1 MKRHAGVSVK
11 IAIAVLSLTFVGSGP
26 AAATSMA
33 QLRAEALSIHQM
45 PVGWI
50 AHQPTEDIRMGC
62 LSHLLEPKGVRE
74 IHFEEVYYL
83 GKGNLPLLVET
94 MTTYSSATA
103 AYKKIATSIAGC
115 REVAG
120 VLKGYPVA
128 GTVRPLSMPHYGNAS
143 VSYMITL
150 SGKHITVRS
159 DYTIVRKGG
168 VILALLEGN
177 YPAVSLG
184 QFRSFVIKA
193 VARVK

>member
-1 MKRHAGVSVK
+1 MKRRAGVSVT
-11 IAIAVLSLTFVGSGP
+11 IAMTVLSLTFAGIGP

-33 QLRAEALSIHQM
+33 QLKSEALSIHQM
-45 PVGWI
+45 PAGWT
-50 AHQPTEDIRMGC
+50 ARQPTEDIRMGC

-103 AYKKIATSIAGC
+103 AYKKIASSIAGC

-120 VLKGYPVA
+120 VLKGYPVK

-143 VSYMITL
+143 VVYMITL
-150 SGKHITVRS
+150 SGKHITVKS
-159 DYTIVRKGG
+159 DYAIIRKGG

-177 YPAVSLG
+177 YPAVSLS

-193 VARVK
+193 VARVT

>member
-1 MKRHAGVSVK
+1 MKRPAGVFVM
-11 IAIAVLSLTFVGSGP
+11 IAMAVLSLTFVGIGP

-45 PVGWI
+45 PAGWT
-50 AHQPTEDIRMGC
+50 ARQPTEDVRMGC
-62 LSHLLEPKGVRE
+62 LTHLLEPKGVRE

-103 AYKKIATSIAGC
+103 AYKKIAASMAHC
-115 REVAG
+115 RKVSG
-120 VLKGYPVA
+120 VLKGYPVT

-143 VSYMITL
+143 VVYLITL

-159 DYTIVRKGG
+159 DYAIVRKGG

-184 QFRSFVIKA
+184 QFRSFVIRA

>member
-1 MKRHAGVSVK
+1 MKRRAGVSVK
-11 IAIAVLSLTFVGSGP
+11 IAMVVLSLTFVASGP

-45 PVGWI
+45 PAGWI
-50 AHQPTEDIRMGC
+50 ARQPTEDIRMGC
-62 LSHLLEPKGVRE
+62 LSHLLEPRGVRE

-103 AYKKIATSIAGC
+103 AYKKISTSIAGC
-115 REVAG
+115 RKVAG
-120 VLKGYPVA
+120 VLKGYPVE

-143 VSYMITL
+143 VSYLITL